1 MSTEKTTQ
9 IGGYLLNY
17 IHLHSFSS
25 ESPVD
30 ITDLMVKIDVY
41 ESISSPFMSLDISIM
56 DNIGLIDKLP
66 IIGEELITI
75 DLRDQA
81 NVGGLNTYTCF
92 LYKLSDREQIS
103 DRGFVYTLKCLSLEC
118 LADMNIKIPKSFSGN
133 PSDLVKS
140 ILSKTGSLM
149 TEKTLVLGESVGNIS
164 YISNYWSPSQ
174 NIRYIMERAIS
185 KKQRSPSFV
194 FFENMDYF
202 VFDAIDNLVD
212 KPASATYFFTINPK
226 TRNVSEVSNI
236 LGDTSF
242 DNRQSI
248 VENMWVDDT
257 FDYINRVSSGA
268 LGARTLRV
276 DPFKK
281 EYLYDLYDFTD
292 SFKEYN
298 RLNKSPLGTNNAV
311 RKLNSVFRTK
321 VTPSSSFNG
330 MVDDSS
336 DVWFRKRLTEISSI
350 QSQTIQIDVPGRMGI
365 LTGQVVEFVM
375 FSGHIPDGESVD
387 TTFLSTADR
396 VFSGRYLVTG
406 IHHTFDRERHSM
418 SLKLN
423 KESLISK

>member
-1 MSTEKTTQ
+1 MTTEKTTQ
-9 IGGYLLNY
+9 IGGYELNY

-30 ITDLMVKIDVY
+30 ITDIMTKIDIY
-41 ESISSPFMSLDISIM
+41 ENISSPFMSLDISII
-56 DNIGLIDKLP
+56 DNLGLIDKLP
-66 IIGEELITI
+66 IVGEELIGI

-81 NVGGLNTYTCF
+81 GVGGLNSYTCF
-92 LYKLSDREQIS
+92 VYKISDREQIS
-103 DRGFVYTLKCLSLEC
+103 DRGFSYTLKCLSLEC
-118 LADMNIKIPKSFSGN
+118 LADMNIKLSKSFSGN
-133 PSDLVKS
+133 PSDLVKN
-140 ILSKTGSLM
+140 IISKTGSLM
-149 TEKTLVLGESVGNIS
+149 TEKSLVLGESVGNVS

-174 NIRYIMERAIS
+174 NIRYIMERTIS

-226 TRNVSEVSNI
+226 TRNVSSVSNL
-236 LGDTSF
+236 LGDSSF

-257 FDYINRVSSGA
+257 FDYINRVGSGA
-268 LGARTLRV
+268 LGARILRV

-292 SFKEYN
+292 SFTEFN
-298 RLNKSPLGTNNAV
+298 RLNKKPLGTDNAV

-321 VTPSSSFNG
+321 VTPSSAFSG
-330 MVDDSS
+330 MIDDGS
-336 DVWFRKRLTEISSI
+336 DTWFRKRLTEISSI
-350 QSQTIQIDVPGRMGI
+350 QSQTLQIDVPGRMGI

-375 FSGHIPDGESVD
+375 FSGHIPDGEAD
-387 TTFLSTADR
+387 GKTFLSTADR

>member
-9 IGGYLLNY
+9 IGGYELNY
-17 IHLHSFSS
+17 VQIHSFSNS
-25 ESPVD
+25 SPVD
-30 ITDLMVKIDVY
+30 ITELIAQIDVY
-41 ESISSPFMSLDISIM
+41 ESISSPFMSLDISII
-56 DNIGLIDKLP
+56 DNLGLIDKIP
-66 IIGEELITI
+66 IVGEELIGI

-81 NVGGLNTYTCF
+81 NLGGLNTYTCF
-92 LYKLSDREQIS
+92 LYKISDREQIS
-103 DRGFVYTLKCLSLEC
+103 DRGFSYKLKCLSLEC
-118 LADMNIKIPKSFSGN
+118 LADMNIKLSRAFNGT
-133 PSDLVKS
+133 PSNLVKD
-140 ILSKTGSLM
+140 IINKNGSLM
-149 TEKTLVLGESVGNIS
+149 TEKPLVLGESRNNVS

-174 NIRYIMERAIS
+174 NIRYVMERAIS
-185 KKQRSPSFV
+185 KKNGAPSFV

-212 KPASATYFFTINPK
+212 KQASATYFFTVNPK
-226 TRNVSEVSNI
+226 SRNVSEI
-236 LGDTSF
+236 RALTGDTTF

-268 LGARTLRV
+268 LGTRTLRV

-281 EYLYDLYDFTD
+281 EYLYDTYDFTE
-292 SFKEYN
+292 SFLKYN
-298 RLNKSPLGTNNAV
+298 RLNKKPLGTNNAV

-321 VTPSSSFNG
+321 VTPSSSFTG
-330 MVDDSS
+330 MVDDGS
-336 DVWFRKRLTEISSI
+336 DEWFRKRLTEISCI
-350 QSQTIQIDVPGRMGI
+350 ESQTIQIDVPGRMGI

-375 FSGHIPDGESVD
+375 FAGNIPDGESSD

-406 IHHTFDRERHSM
+406 IHHTFDRERHYM